1 MSSMSA
7 LICTASHGPGGLVW
21 LTVQGL
27 TCAWQA
33 GVASCTRPYMGLVS
47 RCGFMYKARKA
58 SFHVQGLTWA
68 WPAGIFSCV
77 SS

>member
-1 MSSMSA
+1 MHVQHECLDLYSLA
-7 LICTASHGPGGLVW
+7 WTWRAGLAY
-21 LTVQGL
+21 
-27 TCAWQA
+27 CA
-33 GVASCTRPYMGLVS
+33 RPHMCLAS
-47 RCGFMYKARKA
+47 RCGFMYKARKV